1 MRDIDGHKNSIQGAI
16 FIPLT
21 PMSDQDQI
29 FPYNINT
36 LSTKW
41 VTRIKK
47 NINSGIISWSNTKFS
62 EQTL

>member
-1 MRDIDGHKNSIQGAI
+1 MRDNDRHKNSIKDAT

-29 FPYNINT
+29 SLYNINT

-41 VTRIKK
+41 VTRTKK
-47 NINSGIISWSNTKFS
+47 NINSGMISWSNAKFS